1 MRRWWT
7 ALGGPCAITIWSW
20 IATFPLALAL
30 GVSGG
35 LILAMPLDSW
45 LIAVVIVQVLLVLP
59 LVVARATILNGR
71 PRRARPVTAIVVFAL
86 LGAFRALA
94 LAWYAVQSGA
104 DITMTFLAGWVLNG
118 ALFGVAA
125 LSAIAIVVDGLR
137 HHRDVMSRL
146 ATLRAGLDSATR
158 EQEQSLAQLESE
170 VLDEVEKTVAE
181 SLSNIRQESSGS
193 PTAAAAAMRV
203 AAETVI
209 RPLSHRLADDD
220 MIAVHE
226 PPQQVDV
233 PWRVRASNLLI
244 VVRPTHPLLPAAVI
258 EVLGLPYLLDRT
270 NPPFVVTNLLVG
282 GGCLVLLS
290 WVIRRIWGQRQGSA
304 VSTLLLTMAY
314 ALAGGIAAWLSAVVA
329 RALGMEAP
337 LLGTTAVF
345 FPAIAMFISLMTAL
359 DIRRAQVEDETA
371 HVIVLQA
378 SQASSL
384 RQRISA
390 LRRRLARILHSSV
403 QGEFIASA
411 MSISGWAQS
420 DPESIQREIE
430 RLSNVVAQRLR
441 ESPGPQGSPEEYL
454 TDLLS
459 LWEGMLEI
467 TLDVAPDTWHML
479 EERIELQ
486 HHMGLVVAEGLTN
499 AVRHGQG
506 RRVDVK
512 VGVSGAELHVRV
524 ESDGQLD
531 QRIDPG
537 LGSRTMDEVA
547 VVWSLRET
555 EGRVLLEA
563 TLR

>member
-45 LIAVVIVQVLLVLP
+45 LIAVVIVQVLLILP

-71 PRRARPVTAIVVFAL
+71 PRRARPVTAIVVFSL

-104 DITMTFLAGWVLNG
+104 DITMTLLAGWVLNG
-118 ALFGVAA
+118 GLFGVAA

-158 EQEQSLAQLESE
+158 EQEKSLAQLESE

-181 SLSNIRQESSGS
+181 SLSNIRQELSES

-209 RPLSHRLADDD
+209 RPLSHRLAEDD

-233 PWRVRASNLLI
+233 PWRMRASNLLS

-304 VSTLLLTMAY
+304 FSTLLLTMAY
-314 ALAGGIAAWLSAVVA
+314 ALVGGIAAWVSAVVA
-329 RALGMEAP
+329 RALGIEAP
-337 LLGTTAVF
+337 LLGTTAIF

-371 HVIVLQA
+371 HVIVHQA

-403 QGEFIASA
+403 QGEFIASS

-430 RLSNVVAQRLR
+430 RLSNVVTQRLR

-479 EERIELQ
+479 EERIDLQ
-486 HHMGLVVAEGLTN
+486 HDMGLVVAEGLTN

-506 RRVDVK
+506 RQVDVK
-512 VGVSGAELHVRV
+512 LGTNSDELNVRV
-524 ESDGQLD
+524 ESDGRLD
-531 QRIDPG
+531 QRISPG
-537 LGSRTMDEVA
+537 LGSRTMDEFA

-555 EGRVLLEA
+555 EDRVLLEA